1 MSNKKRVASFEGNPL
16 WVEDGIRTRDTLNH
30 NQVLYH

>member
-1 MSNKKRVASFEGNPL
+1 L
-16 WVEDGIRTRDTLNH
+16 HWVEDGIRTRDTLNH

>member
-1 MSNKKRVASFEGNPL
+1 L